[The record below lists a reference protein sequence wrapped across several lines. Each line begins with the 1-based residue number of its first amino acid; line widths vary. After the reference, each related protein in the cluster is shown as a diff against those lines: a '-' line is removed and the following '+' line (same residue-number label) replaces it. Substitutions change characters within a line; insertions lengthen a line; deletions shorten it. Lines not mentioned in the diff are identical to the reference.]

1 MKSVYTNL
9 GFIYI
14 ILAILLCS
22 VYYGILLANGGV
34 NGMEMA
40 IMCCWCICS
49 LFCLAIIL
57 GIKKA
62 QDDNLTTTKHIIIM
76 YTVFIGTLISSS
88 CLIYLTEL

>member
-1 MKSVYTNL
+1 MKTVYTNP

-14 ILAILLCS
+14 ILAVLLCS

-34 NGMEMA
+34 NGTEMS

-49 LFCLAIIL
+49 IFSLAIIL

-62 QDDNLTTTKHIIIM
+62 QDDNLTTTKHTVIM
-76 YTVFIGTLISSS
+76 YSIFLGTLISSS
-88 CLIYLTEL
+88 CLIYLADI